1 MSCSASEE
9 EMNTSNELDQ
19 LSINA
24 IRILSMD
31 AVEKAGSGHPGTPMG
46 LAPLGYTLFTRFL
59 RHNPAD
65 PEWPDR
71 DRFVLSAGHASMLL
85 YSLLHLTGYDLSLD
99 DIRQFRQWGSR
110 APGHPEHGHT
120 PGVETTTGP
129 LGQGFANAVGM
140 ALAERLVGQR
150 FNRPG
155 HEIVNHRTWVIA
167 SDGDMMEGISS
178 EAASLAGALRLGKLT
193 CFYDDNHITIE
204 GETRLAFCEA
214 VANRFEAYGWHVV
227 RVDDGNDLDE
237 IARATELAL
246 EEETRPTLVVVRTH
260 IGYGSPSKQDSPA
273 AHGAPLGPEEV
284 RATKRAL
291 GWSGSDAFDVPE
303 EVTAHVGKA
312 LERGHDL
319 EGKWRERFDH
329 WAETHPD
336 LASEWHALENGELP
350 AGWSEPLPT
359 FDGSDGPMATRSASG
374 LALNA
379 VAGRL
384 PSLVGGS
391 ADLAPSTETY
401 LEGYG
406 DVSSHC
412 SYGDVAGADSAPRNL
427 HFGVRE
433 HAMGAILNG
442 MALHG
447 GVIPYGGTF
456 LVFSD
461 YMRPAIRMAAIMGLP
476 VVFVFTHDSI
486 GLGEDG
492 PTHQPVE
499 QLSSLRLV
507 PNLVV
512 LRPADANE
520 AAQAWRI
527 ALERRHGPTALVL
540 SRQKLPVL
548 PASDSVAVEHGAYS
562 LGGKARP
569 DLILIGTGS
578 EVALCIAARE
588 ALAAEGVNASVIS
601 MPSWELFDAQPRGYQ
616 ESVLPPGVPRLA
628 VEAGTT
634 KLWSRYADDAVG
646 IDSFGAS
653 APAAVLMEEF
663 GFTVDNVVA
672 RVRSLIGPQR

>member
-1 MSCSASEE
+1 VILQTRDVERDAV
-9 EMNTSNELDQ
+9 
-19 LSINA
+19 NA
-24 IRILSMD
+24 IRAISMD
-31 AVEKAGSGHPGTPMG
+31 AVERAGSGHPGTPMG

-59 RHNPAD
+59 CHNPAD
-65 PEWPDR
+65 PGWPDR
-71 DRFVLSAGHASMLL
+71 DRFVLSPGHASMLL
-85 YSLLHLTGYDLSLD
+85 YSLLHLTGYDLSMD

-110 APGHPEHGHT
+110 TPGHPEHGRT
-120 PGVETTTGP
+120 PGVETSTGP

-150 FNRPG
+150 FNRPS

-178 EAASLAGALRLGKLT
+178 EAASLAGALQLGKLT

-214 VANRFEAYGWHVV
+214 VANRFEAYRWQVL
-227 RVDDGNDLDE
+227 RVTDGNDLDE
-237 IARATELAL
+237 IARATELAVQ
-246 EEETRPTLVVVRTH
+246 EETRPSLVVVRTH
-260 IGYGSPSKQDSPA
+260 IGYGSPAKQDSAA
-273 AHGAPLGPEEV
+273 AHGAPLGPDEV

-291 GWSGSDAFDVPE
+291 GWTEDEEFMVPE
-303 EVTAHVGKA
+303 EVTAHFREA
-312 LERGHDL
+312 LGRGHDM
-319 EGKWRERFDH
+319 EAEWHQRFER
-329 WAETHPD
+329 WAEAEPD
-336 LASEWHALENGELP
+336 LAREWRSLEEHEP
-350 AGWSEPLPT
+350 PPGWSEPLPS
-359 FDGSDGPMATRSASG
+359 FDPRHGPMATRTASG
-374 LALNA
+374 KVLN
-379 VAGRL
+379 VIAGRL

-401 LEGYG
+401 LEGLG
-406 DVSSHC
+406 DLSSHC
-412 SYGDVAGADSAPRNL
+412 SYDDVAGADFAPRNL

-461 YMRPAIRMAAIMGLP
+461 YMRPAIRMAALMGLP

-499 QLSSLRLV
+499 QLSSLRLI

-520 AAQAWRI
+520 TAQAWRV

-548 PASDSVAVEHGAYS
+548 PPRDVVGVERGAYS
-562 LGGKARP
+562 LVAEPQP
-569 DLILIGTGS
+569 DVVLIGTGS
-578 EVALCIAARE
+578 EVGLCVAARD
-588 ALAAEGVNASVIS
+588 ALATEGVSASVVS
-601 MPSWELFDAQPRGYQ
+601 MPSWELFDAQTQDYRHA
-616 ESVLPPGVPRLA
+616 VLPPGVPRLA

-634 KLWSRYADDAVG
+634 KAWSRYADEAIG
-646 IDSFGAS
+646 LDSFGAS
-653 APAAVLMEEF
+653 APAGVLMEKF
-663 GFTVDNVVA
+663 GFTVEDVMA
-672 RVRSLIGPQR
+672 RARGLIGLRR

>member
-1 MSCSASEE
+1 VTLQTRDVKRDAV
-9 EMNTSNELDQ
+9 
-19 LSINA
+19 NA
-24 IRILSMD
+24 IRALSMD
-31 AVEKAGSGHPGTPMG
+31 AVERAGSGHPGTPMG
-46 LAPLGYTLFTRFL
+46 LAALGYTLFTRFI

-65 PEWPDR
+65 PMWSDR
-71 DRFVLSAGHASMLL
+71 DRFVLSPGHASMLL
-85 YSLLHLTGYDLSLD
+85 YSLLHLTGYDLSID

-110 APGHPEHGHT
+110 TPGHPEHGHT
-120 PGVETTTGP
+120 PGVETSTGP

-155 HEIVNHRTWVIA
+155 HEIMNHRTWVIA

-178 EAASLAGALRLGKLT
+178 EAASLAGALQLGKLI

-204 GETRLAFCEA
+204 GETGLAFCEL
-214 VANRFEAYGWHVV
+214 VANRFEAYGWQVL
-227 RVDDGNDLDE
+227 RIDDGNDLEE
-237 IARATELAL
+237 IAAATELAL
-246 EEETRPTLVVVRTH
+246 EEERRPSLVVVRTH
-260 IGYGSPSKQDSPA
+260 IGYGSPGKQDSA
-273 AHGAPLGPEEV
+273 RAHGAPLGPDEV

-291 GWSGSDAFDVPE
+291 GWREAEEFVVPDEVIAHFREALKRGRDMESEWRGRFGS
-303 EVTAHVGKA
+303 
-312 LERGHDL
+312 
-319 EGKWRERFDH
+319 
-329 WAETHPD
+329 WAQAEPD
-336 LASEWHALENGELP
+336 LAEEWRSLERHELP
-350 AGWSEPLPT
+350 AGWTQRLPS
-359 FDGSDGPMATRSASG
+359 FDPSQGPMATRTASG
-374 LALNA
+374 KVLNSI
-379 VAGRL
+379 AGRL

-391 ADLAPSTETY
+391 ADLAPSTDTY
-401 LEGYG
+401 LEGFG

-412 SYGDVAGADSAPRNL
+412 SYDDVAGADFAPRNL

-461 YMRPAIRMAAIMGLP
+461 YMRPAIRMAALMGLP

-499 QLSSLRLV
+499 QLSSLRLI

-520 AAQAWRI
+520 TAQAWRV
-527 ALERRHGPTALVL
+527 ALERRHGPTALLL

-548 PASDSVAVEHGAYS
+548 PPREVVGVDHGAYA
-562 LGGKARP
+562 LVVEPRP
-569 DLILIGTGS
+569 DVVLIGTGS
-578 EVALCIAARE
+578 EVGLCVATRD
-588 ALAAEGVNASVIS
+588 ALAKEGVHASVVS
-601 MPSWELFDAQPRGYQ
+601 MPSWELFDAQPQAYRRA
-616 ESVLPPGVPRLA
+616 VLPPGVPRLA

-634 KLWSRYADDAVG
+634 KAWSRYADDAVG

-672 RVRSLIGPQR
+672 RVRSLIGPQP

>member
-1 MSCSASEE
+1 
-9 EMNTSNELDQ
+9 MNPEDELDQ
-19 LSINA
+19 LSINT
-24 IRILSMD
+24 IRALSMD
-31 AVEKAGSGHPGTPMG
+31 AVEQAGSGHPGTPMG

-65 PEWPDR
+65 PAWPDR

-85 YSLLHLTGYDLSLD
+85 YSLLHLTGYDLAMD
-99 DIRQFRQWGSR
+99 DIRRFRQWGSR

-178 EAASLAGALRLGKLT
+178 EAASLAGSLRLGKLT

-237 IARATELAL
+237 IAHATELAL
-246 EEETRPTLVVVRTH
+246 EEETRPSFVVVRTH
-260 IGYGSPSKQDSPA
+260 IGYGSPSKQDTPA
-273 AHGAPLGPEEV
+273 AHGAPLGAEEV
-284 RATKRAL
+284 RATKREL
-291 GWSGSDAFDVPE
+291 GWPEREAFGVPE
-303 EVTAHVGKA
+303 KVRAHFHTALARGRELKTEWRQRF
-312 LERGHDL
+312 ER
-319 EGKWRERFDH
+319 
-329 WAETHPD
+329 WAEAEPD
-336 LASEWHALENGELP
+336 LANEWRLLEKGELP
-350 AGWSEPLPT
+350 SGWSQPLPS
-359 FDGSDGPMATRSASG
+359 FNPSHGPMATRTASG
-374 LALNA
+374 RVLNA
-379 VAGRL
+379 IAHRL

-391 ADLAPSTETY
+391 ADLAPSTDTY
-401 LEGYG
+401 LH
-406 DVSSHC
+406 D
-412 SYGDVAGADSAPRNL
+412 YGDVAGHCSYDDVAGADFAPRNL

-447 GVIPYGGTF
+447 GLIVYGGTF

-461 YMRPAIRMAAIMGLP
+461 YMRPAIRMAALMGLP

-499 QLSSLRLV
+499 QLSSLRLI

-520 AAQAWRI
+520 AAQAWRV
-527 ALERRHGPTALVL
+527 ALERRHGPTALVV
-540 SRQKLPVL
+540 SRQKLPIL
-548 PASDSVAVEHGAYS
+548 PSESAGVERGAYS
-562 LGGKARP
+562 LSAEGKR
-569 DLILIGTGS
+569 DVVLIGTGS
-578 EVALCIAARE
+578 EVGLCIAARE
-588 ALAAEGVNASVIS
+588 VLAAEGIGASVVS
-601 MPSWELFDAQPRGYQ
+601 MPSWELFDDQPRDYR

-628 VEAGTT
+628 VEAGTP
-634 KLWSRYADDAVG
+634 KPRSCYADDVIG

-653 APAAVLMEEF
+653 APAAVLMDRF
-663 GFTVDNVVA
+663 GFTADNVAA
-672 RVRSLIGPQR
+672 RARRLVGAPA